1 MKKLF
6 ILLFVITLGLRA
18 FTQNYTS
25 FDEMKENIVSKTM
38 PLITVEELK
47 KVENTKKPLLILDA
61 REQNEFNVSHIKNA
75 KYVGYDRFKIKDL
88 KGLDKQAT
96 IVIYCSVG
104 YRSEKIAEYSSCRRV
119 LTNSRQTP
127 SGSSARSRALS
138 GFSSSA
144 WLCGL
149 LPTHQPSNR
158 IMSTGQRTRVHV
170 SEGALSSHDLS
181 KRGNLHMAPGE
192 ACCRQMMDSRSRA
205 VSCVP
210 GTPRVASS
218 G

>member
-104 YRSEKIAEYSSCRRV
+104 YRSEKIAEKLKKAGFKKVMNLKGGIFDWVNSGYPVYDNSGNETQKVHAYDKSWGKW
-119 LTNSRQTP
+119 LT
-127 SGSSARSRALS
+127 
-138 GFSSSA
+138 
-144 WLCGL
+144 
-149 LPTHQPSNR
+149 
-158 IMSTGQRTRVHV
+158 
-170 SEGALSSHDLS
+170 
-181 KRGNLHMAPGE
+181 KGE
-192 ACCRQMMDSRSRA
+192 K
-205 VSCVP
+205 VYE
-210 GTPRVASS
+210 
-218 G
+218 